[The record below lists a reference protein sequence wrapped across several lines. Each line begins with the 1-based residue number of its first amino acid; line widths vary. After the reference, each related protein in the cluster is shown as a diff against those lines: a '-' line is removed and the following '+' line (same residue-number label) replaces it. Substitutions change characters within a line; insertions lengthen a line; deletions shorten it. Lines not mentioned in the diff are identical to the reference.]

1 MCCIIRA
8 PKQRLGAFWLSLGER
23 RLGFGQSTAVRGL
36 GDRRASLA
44 IRHLGGLEEVRH
56 QQAPSAHGSVGK
68 GVRWCSALE
77 EAWFAS
83 LEQAGI
89 ADTHAGRQARENL
102 ELSFTAEAEMVFTT
116 LSSTG
121 RRIFARL
128 PAPFETVLVDE
139 AAQASEIAALQA
151 LAFECRRY

>member
-1 MCCIIRA
+1 
-8 PKQRLGAFWLSLGER
+8 
-23 RLGFGQSTAVRGL
+23 
-36 GDRRASLA
+36 
-44 IRHLGGLEEVRH
+44 
-56 QQAPSAHGSVGK
+56 
-68 GVRWCSALE
+68 
-77 EAWFAS
+77 
-83 LEQAGI
+83 
-89 ADTHAGRQARENL
+89 
-102 ELSFTAEAEMVFTT
+102 MVFTT